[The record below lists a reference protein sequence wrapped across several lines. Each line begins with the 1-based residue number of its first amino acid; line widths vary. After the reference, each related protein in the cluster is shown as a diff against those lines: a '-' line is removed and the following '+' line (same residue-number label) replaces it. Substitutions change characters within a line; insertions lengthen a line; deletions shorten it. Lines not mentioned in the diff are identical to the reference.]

1 MAQIYIKSLR
11 YAKTSFYEVCSTLSP
26 FLGIFSSFKKK
37 ISDDSNWMKKSKFVQ
52 LNTIDVSEDP
62 VRPELDLEWR
72 KSFGKKIFGLQ
83 YNDEILAV
91 VCLAF
96 TNDVPHTRYGQRK
109 KVPVKK

>member
-83 YNDEILAV
+83 AAGMTEHCCSL
-91 VCLAF
+91 
-96 TNDVPHTRYGQRK
+96 HSM
-109 KVPVKK
+109 VKEKRCR